1 MELEMCGRNGRT
13 VEARETQ
20 NSMLSSVEVRRLNI
34 AIQGQSN
41 GSMEIT
47 KEDLA
52 LI

>member
-1 MELEMCGRNGRT
+1 MELKMCGRNGRT
-13 VEARETQ
+13 EARETQ